1 MVKVPDCIRA
11 NSIPKELVTGFSKAK
26 AETEIK
32 MLLKTRERHTH
43 RLEKFFDEGVIR
55 LIETP

>member
-1 MVKVPDCIRA
+1 MVKVPDCIRV
-11 NSIPKELVTGFSKAK
+11 NSIPKELVTVFSKAK

>member
-1 MVKVPDCIRA
+1 
-11 NSIPKELVTGFSKAK
+11 LVTVFSKAK

-32 MLLKTRERHTH
+32 MLLKTRERRTH